1 MPAVYLALAIV
12 FEVIGTI
19 ALKWSANTN
28 IAWYGALTVIA
39 YCLSFFCLWLSLKT
53 LPLSLTYATWSGVG
67 IALTAIAGVFLFQ
80 EKIDVIGLI
89 GISMI
94 VIGIILINVFSTMNA
109 H

>member
-1 MPAVYLALAIV
+1 MPVVYLALAIV

-28 IAWYGALTVIA
+28 IAWYGALTAFA
-39 YCLSFFCLWLSLKT
+39 YCLSFFCLWLALKN

-67 IALTAIAGVFLFQ
+67 IAFTAIAGVFLFQ
-80 EKIDVIGLI
+80 EKLDVPGLMGLGLI
-89 GISMI
+89 ICGI
-94 VIGIILINVFSTMNA
+94 VLIHGFSTMNS